1 MHGTG
6 YESVIHTRYSV
17 CEDKDEDEAVL
28 LMIASN
34 PLNPENREAFPH
46 IISSFCFLTVR
57 YRNSENLVCTDPDET
72 CSRISIDINLHAKKK
87 ENIIFKSLYP

>member
-46 IISSFCFLTVR
+46 IISSLCFLTVR
-57 YRNSENLVCTDPDET
+57 YRNSENLVSLKPEQLA
-72 CSRISIDINLHAKKK
+72 LHR
-87 ENIIFKSLYP
+87 PR

>member
-17 CEDKDEDEAVL
+17 CEDEDEDETVL

-34 PLNPENREAFPH
+34 PLNPENREPFPH